1 MSPKIFPIL
10 IIALF
15 IGAALEAAWS
25 GEWKMLVFYA
35 ASAAINV
42 VVL

>member
-1 MSPKIFPIL
+1 VTKVFPAL
-10 IIALF
+10 IITLF
-15 IGAALEAAWS
+15 IGAALGAAWS
-25 GEWKMLVFYA
+25 GERKKFVFYA